1 MKPLTNRKRHILFL
15 FSDTG
20 GGHRSA
26 AEAIIEA
33 LVMKYKG
40 EVKTDMVDIFKD
52 YAPLP
57 LNYMPDLYPQMVR
70 LPQAW
75 ELGYHLSD
83 GSRRSRLITTGSW
96 PYVRKSIRAMVSQ
109 HPSDLIVSVHP
120 IAIAPTLRALGDT
133 RPPFITVVT
142 DLVTGHALWFNPKVD
157 LCIVPTEPARQ
168 RAIRFGMR
176 PEQVAVVGLP
186 VAQRFCQPVGNK
198 NELQRQLGWPTKF
211 PIVLLVG
218 GGEGMGPLQQVAE
231 SIAEEH
237 LPLTMVIITGRNE
250 KLFSR
255 LNARN
260 WPMPTF
266 IYGFVRQMPEFM
278 RAADILITKAGPG
291 TISEALNAHLPMI
304 LYSRL
309 PGQEEGNVSY
319 VVSEGAGVWAP
330 KTDELVQS
338 LKAWIKNP
346 ELRKQASLA
355 CSKIARPQAANQ
367 IAEIL
372 AQRIGIET
380 GTSV

>member
-1 MKPLTNRKRHILFL
+1 MRPLGNRKKHVLFL

-33 LVMKYKG
+33 LALMYS
-40 EVKTDMVDIFKD
+40 EEIETDMVDIFKD

-57 LNYMPDLYPQMVR
+57 LNYMPGLYPTMVR

-75 ELGYHLSD
+75 ELGFHLSD
-83 GSRRSRLITTGSW
+83 GQRRSRFIATSSW
-96 PYVRKSIRAMVSQ
+96 PYVRRSIRAMVSQ

-120 IAIAPTLRALGDT
+120 LAIAPTIRALGDI

-142 DLVTGHALWFNPKVD
+142 DLVTGHALWFNPKAD

-168 RAIRFGMR
+168 RALRFGLKDER
-176 PEQVAVVGLP
+176 IRVVGLP
-186 VAQRFCQPVGNK
+186 VAQRFCYLVGNK
-198 NELQRQLGWPTKF
+198 TNLQRQLGWPTNF
-211 PIVLLVG
+211 PVVLLVG
-218 GGEGMGPLQQVAE
+218 GGEGMGPLQQVSEAIAE
-231 SIAEEH
+231 SR
-237 LPLTMVIITGRNE
+237 LPITLVIVAGRNQ

-255 LNARN
+255 LETRN

-266 IYGFVRQMPEFM
+266 VYGFVRQMPEFM

-304 LYSRL
+304 FYNRL

-319 VVSEGAGVWAP
+319 VVSQGAGVWAP
-330 KTDELVQS
+330 KTNELVKS
-338 LKAWIKNP
+338 LTRWIQQP
-346 ELRKQASLA
+346 ELRDQAALA
-355 CSKIARPQAANQ
+355 CSKIARPHAANT
-367 IAEIL
+367 IAKIL
-372 AQRIGIET
+372 ASRMGIET
-380 GTSV
+380 SPSL